1 MPPPLLHPMPQ
12 VPFSQLPDD
21 ARVWVFGA
29 SDPITGDHAARLL
42 SRVDVYL
49 DDWKAHGEP
58 LTCAREWRDDRF
70 LTIGVDEHS
79 AGASG
84 CSIDALFRIL
94 QQLQASLGATIVGGG
109 RVYYRGHDG
118 VTQCTSRSEFP
129 RLRAA
134 HVVDDATVVFDTSV
148 ATGAEYRRGFERP
161 LAGSWHRELV

>member
-1 MPPPLLHPMPQ
+1 MSR

-29 SDPITGDHAARLL
+29 SDPVTGERAHALL
-42 SRVDVYL
+42 QRVDEYL
-49 DDWKAHGEP
+49 EGWSAHGEP

-70 LTIGVDEHS
+70 LVIGVDEHA

-94 QQLQASLGATIVGGG
+94 QQAQSSLGATIVGGG
-109 RVYYRGHDG
+109 WVYYRDQNGT
-118 VTQCTSRSEFP
+118 TQCTSRSEFP

-134 HVVDDATVVFDTSV
+134 GVVDENTTVFDTSV
-148 ATGAEYRRGFERP
+148 ITGVDYRSDFERP
-161 LAGSWHRELV
+161 LGASWHRELV